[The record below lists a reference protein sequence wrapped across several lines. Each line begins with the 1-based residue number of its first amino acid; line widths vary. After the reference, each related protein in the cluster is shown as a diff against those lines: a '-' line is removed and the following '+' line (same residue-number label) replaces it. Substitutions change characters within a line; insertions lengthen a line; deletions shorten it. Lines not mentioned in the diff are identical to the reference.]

1 MTLHI
6 SQDLLHEIWEHG
18 GRHYPEEGAGLLL
31 GVVEGVDR
39 MVIQLLPVQN
49 NFSAESRHN
58 RYLITP
64 QDMLAA
70 EQYAEELG
78 LDVIGVFH
86 SHPDNPAK
94 PSEYDRQMALPW
106 FTYLITSV
114 KAGQAQESRSWRISE
129 DRDQMVEDAMRI
141 KEAIHMKDKP

>member
-18 GRHYPEEGAGLLL
+18 SRHYPEEGAGLLL
-31 GVVEGVDR
+31 GVAGGVDR
-39 MVIQLLPVQN
+39 TVIKLLPVQN
-49 NFSAESRHN
+49 NFSVDSRHN

-70 EQYAEELG
+70 ERLAEELG

-86 SHPDNPAK
+86 SHPDHPAK

-129 DRDQMVEDAMRI
+129 DRDQMVEEAMQI
-141 KEAIHMKDKP
+141 IETNPMEEVP